1 MNEGLEQKVQ
11 WIGGLFSSADALS
24 VSCYDAQ
31 GAILATTCPQ
41 AELMDRAI
49 EMCESKLS
57 VFNHFKTATNPYIMG
72 LPFGLVWIAAAD
84 PTGA

>member
-31 GAILATTCPQ
+31 GAILPQ
-41 AELMDRAI
+41 PVRRQN
-49 EMCESKLS
+49 S
-57 VFNHFKTATNPYIMG
+57 
-72 LPFGLVWIAAAD
+72 WIARLKCVRAN
-84 PTGA
+84 

>member
-1 MNEGLEQKVQ
+1 MNESLERKVQ

-31 GAILATTCPQ
+31 GEILTTTCPQ
-41 AELMDRAI
+41 AELMDRAL

-57 VFNHFKTATNPYIMG
+57 VFNHFKTATNPYITG
-72 LPFGLVWIAAAD
+72 LPLALYGSR
-84 PTGA
+84 